1 MKMMKTFL
9 FCILFVSFGASAQKL
24 TPVDSA
30 SKVHFVI
37 KNFGINTGGDLSG
50 LKGTIT
56 FSPADLSA
64 CSFDVSVDAS
74 TVDTDNSMR
83 DKSLTGEEY
92 FDAARFPL
100 LTITS
105 TKIDKTNKSGDG
117 FYYFTG
123 NLTIKGV
130 TKTLKF
136 PFQAKEENGGYLFTG
151 NFRIDRT
158 DFSVGEKN
166 IVLSNLVD
174 VTLSVFAKKS

>member
-1 MKMMKTFL
+1 MKTFL
-9 FCILFVSFGASAQKL
+9 ICVLFISLNASAQNYS
-24 TPVDSA
+24 PVDSA

-37 KNFGINTGGDLSG
+37 KNFGINTGGDLTG
-50 LKGTIT
+50 IKGTIS
-56 FSPADLSA
+56 FSPDKLSA
-64 CSFDVSVDAS
+64 ANFNVSVAAS

-83 DKSLTGEEY
+83 DKSLVSDEY
-92 FDAARFPL
+92 FNVEKYPL

-105 TKIDKTNKSGDG
+105 SKVEKTNKTAGG

-130 TKTLKF
+130 TKKISF

-151 NFRIDRT
+151 NFKINRT
-158 DFSVGEKN
+158 DFGVGDQN